1 MNNGQG
7 LTSSHESGEEDVERG
22 LEGGLLGQ
30 QGHEGGEVATNVVH
44 QEEEDPDA
52 GRPDLSGNNLDN
64 DGEEHREPSLSCGE
78 GQRSKVK
85 GQVYG
90 A

>member
-44 QEEEDPDA
+44 
-52 GRPDLSGNNLDN
+52 
-64 DGEEHREPSLSCGE
+64 
-78 GQRSKVK
+78 
-85 GQVYG
+85 
-90 A
+90 